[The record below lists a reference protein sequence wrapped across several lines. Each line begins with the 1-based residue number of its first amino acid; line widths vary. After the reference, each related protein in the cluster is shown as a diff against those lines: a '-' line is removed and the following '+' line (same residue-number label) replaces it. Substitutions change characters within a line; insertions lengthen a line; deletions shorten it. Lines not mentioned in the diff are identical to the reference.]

1 MATLATYDDLLKSQI
16 QDLYSA
22 EKQFVEG
29 LPKLAKAS
37 TSPKLREAFEEHE
50 KVTRGHITRL
60 EKMADALGFKPSG
73 KTCAAAKG
81 LVAEGQEVIDA
92 TGDPDVIDAALIAA
106 AQRMEHYEI
115 AAYGTLS
122 ALVKQVG
129 NKDAMK
135 LSDETLAEEHQ
146 ANKLLSKIAEH
157 SVNEEAAN

>member
-1 MATLATYDDLLKSQI
+1 MAKLATYDDLLKSQI

-22 EKQFVEG
+22 EKQFVAA
-29 LPKLAKAS
+29 LPKMAEAS
-37 TSPKLREAFEEHE
+37 SSSDLRAAFEEHE
-50 KVTRGHITRL
+50 KVTHDHITRL
-60 EKMADALGFKPSG
+60 EKMADALGFKPNG

-81 LVAEGQEVIDA
+81 LVEEGQDVIDA
-92 TGDPDVIDAALIAA
+92 TGDPHVIDAALIAA

-122 ALVKQVG
+122 SLVKQVG

-135 LSDETLAEEHQ
+135 LSDETLAEEHK
-146 ANKLLSKIAEH
+146 ANKLLSKIAEG